1 MQVFDSPTFP
11 SRFPLLPSCLFTRH
25 LWLKEG
31 GKTAFTKVC
40 PSAALDPKTTSPPTA
55 TVPGPAPTRLSAA
68 LRPRLPERGVYC
80 CFYYSLRLLVPI
92 QPTSPSPSTPP
103 TRRESGSGVDKRGC
117 SNVHHNRPRTFP
129 GLPSPNLTCSAH
141 VPTATKHPLAP
152 IPAGLTALLLQHLH
166 SSSPPTNASHHRNCG
181 SNTCRPLR
189 TRRQATSTPN
199 NNNNH
204 TKTCP
209 PVPQTPL
216 RHPPRQITH
225 LPPSATPW
233 LRPHHPPP

>member
-1 MQVFDSPTFP
+1 LSNINRYLDLDPANWLMQVFDTPTFP

-80 CFYYSLRLLVPI
+80 CFYYSSRLLVPI

-117 SNVHHNRPRTFP
+117 SNVRSPQQTKDIPWPPISQPHLLRPRADCNET
-129 GLPSPNLTCSAH
+129 PSGPHTSRPDRTL
-141 VPTATKHPLAP
+141 TAT
-152 IPAGLTALLLQHLH
+152 
-166 SSSPPTNASHHRNCG
+166 PPFFIASHQR
-181 SNTCRPLR
+181 
-189 TRRQATSTPN
+189 
-199 NNNNH
+199 
-204 TKTCP
+204 
-209 PVPQTPL
+209 
-216 RHPPRQITH
+216 
-225 LPPSATPW
+225 LPPS
-233 LRPHHPPP
+233 